1 MGEILNI
8 EIGSKLYWV
17 FDNME
22 NRSLDGHPTVKAT
35 FGDSGIS
42 EVTVKRI
49 IKDAKGWFVEVEE
62 YPVFGFSFDDFG
74 KTVFLK
80 T

>member
-17 FDNME
+17 FDNMK
-22 NRSLDGHPTVKAT
+22 NRGLDGHPTVKAM

-49 IKDAKGWFVEVEE
+49 IKDAEGWFVEVEE